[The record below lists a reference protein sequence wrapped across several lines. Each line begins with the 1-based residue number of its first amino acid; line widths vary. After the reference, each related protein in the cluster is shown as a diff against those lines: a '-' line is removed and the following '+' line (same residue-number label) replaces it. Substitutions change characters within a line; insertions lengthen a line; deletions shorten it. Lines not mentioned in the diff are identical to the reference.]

1 MDRSYH
7 SIQSSRSVESQP
19 QSIVHQIIRLEKRVG
34 KKVKKMFASK
44 KHGDS
49 KKSIGTEATQDS
61 ATASVD
67 LTQSFHLESEDE
79 YSVSSSS
86 SSDSS
91 CGCSS
96 FQGSLD
102 ASIDLEWDFQTI
114 DQNTFITK
122 VLMDTMS
129 ETSYIIHF
137 FNSDCL
143 EYFDYEDQLTQ
154 ILLDASSQDFELY
167 RMNSQM
173 APLFTAK
180 LAIDASKSTLIH
192 VRKGKVVSRLEDL
205 SDSKSIE
212 QVRDWLVEAKDNE
225 DFASARLPVS

>member
-102 ASIDLEWDFQTI
+102 ASIDVGSSFS
-114 DQNTFITK
+114 FGG
-122 VLMDTMS
+122 V
-129 ETSYIIHF
+129 
-137 FNSDCL
+137 SDC
-143 EYFDYEDQLTQ
+143 F
-154 ILLDASSQDFELY
+154 SSRETVESDVSHCFI
-167 RMNSQM
+167 RCSGSFSMS
-173 APLFTAK
+173 
-180 LAIDASKSTLIH
+180 ASKSAVIN
-192 VRKGKVVSRLEDL
+192 
-205 SDSKSIE
+205 
-212 QVRDWLVEAKDNE
+212 A
-225 DFASARLPVS
+225 